1 MTAADLTFFVNHDYI
16 FMVQGAV
23 VDWKDYPKL
32 RRILNN
38 VASDPR
44 IAEYLKTRPQTAV

>member
-1 MTAADLTFFVNHDYI
+1 MTAADIAFFVYRDHI
-16 FMVQGAV
+16 FLVQGAV

-38 VASDPR
+38 VANDPR
-44 IAEYLKTRPQTAV
+44 IAEYLKNRPQSSA